1 MSSNDNVTLQALQSF
16 TEWQLRDILALRTSH
31 PVLTAD
37 KAERLGALANQ
48 AKETANTI
56 GQYSENI
63 RLIQQWMKTFYRLY
77 GSTSR
82 RLQDLFICLQRAAN
96 HRDPMRIPQTL
107 ELCEVRIRYN
117 KIGQSM

>member
-1 MSSNDNVTLQALQSF
+1 
-16 TEWQLRDILALRTSH
+16 
-31 PVLTAD
+31 LTAD

-63 RLIQQWMKTFYRLY
+63 RMIQQWMKTFYRLY

-117 KIGQSM
+117 KIGQSV